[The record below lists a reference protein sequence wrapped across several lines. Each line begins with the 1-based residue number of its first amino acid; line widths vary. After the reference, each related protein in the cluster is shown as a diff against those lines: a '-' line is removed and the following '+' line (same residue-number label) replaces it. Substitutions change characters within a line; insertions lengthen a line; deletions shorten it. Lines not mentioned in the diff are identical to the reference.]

1 MRKTLTWILAAVLVV
16 NGLAMLLIPHTWY
29 GMVPSV
35 PPTGPFNPHFVRDV
49 GIAYVVCGW
58 ALAWFALDPLRGA
71 GAAIAAAVLQ
81 VAHAFLH
88 VWDLLAS
95 RTTMNFFLQ
104 DVVLVIVPA
113 VLMLWLAW
121 PPRIGSG
128 PAQRTW

>member
-88 VWDLLAS
+88 VWDVLAG

-104 DVVLVIVPA
+104 DLVLVIVPA

-121 PPRIGSG
+121 PPRTGSG